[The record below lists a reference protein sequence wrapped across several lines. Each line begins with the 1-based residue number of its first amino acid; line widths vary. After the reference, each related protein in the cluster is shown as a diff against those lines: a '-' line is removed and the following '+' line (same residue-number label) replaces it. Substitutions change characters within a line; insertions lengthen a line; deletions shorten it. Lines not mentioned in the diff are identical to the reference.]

1 VSNNHLANQ
10 SETQHESDSM
20 KWQSKTPMTVRQAA
34 DTFLAEHFP
43 VGFRQLSQLNVTLN
57 AGIYTGTFE
66 AGSLRAVFLIESDA
80 AGLWTIERFV
90 G

>member
-1 VSNNHLANQ
+1 VSNNHLTNQ

-57 AGIYTGTFE
+57 AGF
-66 AGSLRAVFLIESDA
+66 SLSNCRTHRRLSSDD
-80 AGLWTIERFV
+80 RFNPCV
-90 G
+90 